1 MTQQTFKQIDPK
13 QHIFFAQ
20 NGQVDVAELARPLL
34 PAAKTI
40 SRRGYPF
47 YSVDVTP
54 EQHGV
59 PGMPVITVRFQLVW
73 DEKENTQKGWEFHG
87 VKLRLSARGEP
98 VVARVMAPSKKSLR
112 RGEGLVNRPV
122 DEATGP
128 AVEPILAA
136 KPKAARPKKPSA
148 APTGAK
154 RKAPK
159 AQPAADDL
167 DLE

>member
-1 MTQQTFKQIDPK
+1 MTQQTYKQIDPK
-13 QHIFFAQ
+13 QHVFFAP

-34 PAAKTI
+34 PPASSI

-73 DEKENTQKGWEFHG
+73 DEKENKQKGWEFHG

-98 VVARVMAPSKKSLR
+98 VVARVMAPSQKSLR
-112 RGEGLVNRPV
+112 RGEGLVNRPA
-122 DEATGP
+122 DEAPGST
-128 AVEPILAA
+128 AT
-136 KPKAARPKKPSA
+136 RTKKTPA

-154 RKAPK
+154 APRSKKTAKPEKA
-159 AQPAADDL
+159 AEQL
-167 DLE
+167 NEDLE